1 MEIMCDQIG
10 SCLREKSIYPP
21 FRAESA
27 YSQPDVATTSHSVES
42 SHDYDCLRSLNLACN
57 AVSLDELKELNQLAA
72 VAKSPSYLEWVHER
86 QTLRMQT
93 RSEWFL
99 SPIITTGE
107 KINGGF
113 CSRSIDAAM
122 NKALLAR
129 RNSRN
134 RSDLARR
141 RSFRTHHVRQS
152 SASSIFT
159 CSNAADC
166 CTSANLPADLK
177 LPM

>member
-1 MEIMCDQIG
+1 MM
-10 SCLREKSIYPP
+10 
-21 FRAESA
+21 
-27 YSQPDVATTSHSVES
+27 
-42 SHDYDCLRSLNLACN
+42 
-57 AVSLDELKELNQLAA
+57 
-72 VAKSPSYLEWVHER
+72 
-86 QTLRMQT
+86 
-93 RSEWFL
+93 FL

-177 LPM
+177 LPIVHFYFLYK

>member
-1 MEIMCDQIG
+1 MEIDIG
-10 SCLREKSIYPP
+10 
-21 FRAESA
+21 A

-99 SPIITTGE
+99 SPIITTG
-107 KINGGF
+107 F

-122 NKALLAR
+122 NKTLLAR

-177 LPM
+177 LPIVHFYFLYK

>member
-1 MEIMCDQIG
+1 MLH
-10 SCLREKSIYPP
+10 CLHDDFSG
-21 FRAESA
+21 A
-27 YSQPDVATTSHSVES
+27 YSQPDVATTSQSVES

-99 SPIITTGE
+99 SPMISTGE
-107 KINGGF
+107 KISGGF
-113 CSRSIDAAM
+113 CSRSVDAAM